1 MAKQRKMIWLLA
13 AGAVIAASN
22 FSCIVPPPPGRV
34 IVPAP
39 RAGFYYYGRHGRVRY
54 SASARLGVAVV
65 VPPVGAFVGTL
76 PDRYATLVVG
86 GVPYYYCNG
95 VYLRPY
101 RTGYIVVTAPV
112 ENPPGESP
120 AAAAPPGV
128 APSAADQ
135 LQATPPANGEA
146 KSLSA
151 APLADTV
158 NVSVPNSKGGFT
170 AVKLVKRDGGYIGPQ
185 GEFYAGHPT
194 VDQLK
199 ALYGN

>member
-1 MAKQRKMIWLLA
+1 MTKQKKLIWLFV
-13 AGAVIAASN
+13 AGAAIVASN

-34 IVPAP
+34 IVPP

-54 SASARLGVAVV
+54 FASARPGVTVV

-76 PDRYATLVVG
+76 PDGYTTVVVG

-95 VYLRPY
+95 VYLRPH

-120 AAAAPPGV
+120 AATALPAA

-135 LQATPPANGEA
+135 LQSAPPANGEA

-151 APLADTV
+151 APSADTV
-158 NVSVPNSKGGFT
+158 NVSVPTSKGGFT
-170 AVKLVKRDGGYIGPQ
+170 AVKLVKHDGGYIGPQ
-185 GEFYAGHPT
+185 GEFYTGHPT